1 MEELEKKETFLAKL
15 MIIEKSESKEE
26 LIKNL
31 TKIVEDEKGTE
42 NAKLLYRI
50 INHVLREKLGNEM
63 AKELLKKL
71 KGGNENMGLAVME
84 MLEKE
89 ERELKKRIRK
99 SCREAKQQGIE
110 QGKSIGKE
118 EGKIEV
124 AKEMLKNNIEDAIII
139 KVTQIKN
146 NQLDKIKK
154 EVKKEKRTKQDE

>member
-1 MEELEKKETFLAKL
+1 

-50 INHVLREKLGNEM
+50 INYVLREKLGNEM
-63 AKELLKKL
+63 TKELLKKL

-89 ERELKKRIRK
+89 ER
-99 SCREAKQQGIE
+99 
-110 QGKSIGKE
+110 
-118 EGKIEV
+118 
-124 AKEMLKNNIEDAIII
+124 
-139 KVTQIKN
+139 
-146 NQLDKIKK
+146 
-154 EVKKEKRTKQDE
+154 